1 VIDQD
6 RGRRPF
12 PLRDRGMTGRR
23 SSRVATVHLGMV
35 PRIEGGRPVTDN
47 RVKDRVRGLLGALP
61 GNESGDHVGMH
72 AAAPGAAGPSGP
84 AGPPEREMPQHA
96 LQVLTLAQR
105 TADEHLAGARL
116 QAEKIH
122 ADARAAAE
130 QTARNAEI
138 HAHQVRQ
145 EADKVLAEARES
157 SQQMARDARAH
168 AQEVEREAARILA
181 EAQARADHIAAEA
194 RANAEELKAQAEQR
208 FQDVV
213 GSLATKREALQ
224 GQIEALEMFD
234 RDYRARLTRFMQNQ
248 LRALWVDE
256 PHVKGEVVDQ
266 PAAPEPAPPMPAQR
280 RTDKPHGRAAEP
292 GERRAG

>member
-1 VIDQD
+1 
-6 RGRRPF
+6 
-12 PLRDRGMTGRR
+12 M
-23 SSRVATVHLGMV
+23 
-35 PRIEGGRPVTDN
+35 TDN
-47 RVKDRVRGLLGALP
+47 RVKDRVRGLLGSLP

-72 AAAPGAAGPSGP
+72 AAAPGASGAPVQPAPPGP
-84 AGPPEREMPQHA
+84 ATPAGAPGGEMPHHA

-105 TADEHLAGARL
+105 TADEHLAGARQ

-145 EADKVLAEARES
+145 EADKVLAEARET

-168 AQEVEREAARILA
+168 AQEVEREATKILA
-181 EAQARADHIAAEA
+181 DARARADRIAAEA
-194 RANAEELKAQAEQR
+194 RANADELKAQAEQR

-256 PHVKGEVVDQ
+256 PHVGGEVADR
-266 PAAPEPAPPMPAQR
+266 PGAEEPAPPVPAQR
-280 RTDKPHGRAAEP
+280 RTDKPAGRAAEP
-292 GERRAG
+292 DEPRAS

>member
-1 VIDQD
+1 
-6 RGRRPF
+6 
-12 PLRDRGMTGRR
+12 M
-23 SSRVATVHLGMV
+23 
-35 PRIEGGRPVTDN
+35 TDN
-47 RVKDRVRGLLGALP
+47 RVKDRVRGLLGSLP

-72 AAAPGAAGPSGP
+72 TAAPGASGAGNPPGGAGAP
-84 AGPPEREMPQHA
+84 AGPDSAGAPMPHHA

-105 TADEHLAGARL
+105 TADEHLATARA

-122 ADARAAAE
+122 ADAQAAAE

-138 HAHQVRQ
+138 HAHQVRL
-145 EADKVLAEARES
+145 EADKVLADARETA
-157 SQQMARDARAH
+157 QQMAREARAH
-168 AQEVEREAARILA
+168 AQEVEHEAARILA
-181 EAQARADHIAAEA
+181 DAQARAEAIAAEA
-194 RANAEELKAQAEQR
+194 RTNAEEMKIQADQR
-208 FQDVV
+208 YQDVV

-266 PAAPEPAPPMPAQR
+266 PGASAAEGEQAAAPVPAQR
-280 RTDKPHGRAAEP
+280 RTDQPNGRKATKPDEP
-292 GERRAG
+292 RAG

>member
-1 VIDQD
+1 
-6 RGRRPF
+6 
-12 PLRDRGMTGRR
+12 M
-23 SSRVATVHLGMV
+23 
-35 PRIEGGRPVTDN
+35 TDN
-47 RVKDRVRGLLGALP
+47 RVKDRVKGLLGTLP
-61 GNESGDHVGMH
+61 SNEAGDHVGMH
-72 AAAPGAAGPSGP
+72 SAATGSSGANGT
-84 AGPPEREMPQHA
+84 EMPHHA

-105 TADEHLAGARL
+105 TADEHLATARQ
-116 QAEKIH
+116 QAEKIQ

-138 HAHQVRQ
+138 HAHRVRQ
-145 EADKVLAEARES
+145 EADKVLAEAREAA
-157 SQQMARDARAH
+157 QQMAREARGR
-168 AQEVEREAARILA
+168 AQEVEREAAQILA
-181 EAQARADHIAAEA
+181 GAQARAESVEAEA
-194 RANAEELKAQAEQR
+194 RAAADELKAQAEQR
-208 FQDVV
+208 YDDVV

-266 PAAPEPAPPMPAQR
+266 PAAPEPAPPVPAQR

>member
-1 VIDQD
+1 
-6 RGRRPF
+6 
-12 PLRDRGMTGRR
+12 M
-23 SSRVATVHLGMV
+23 
-35 PRIEGGRPVTDN
+35 TDN

-84 AGPPEREMPQHA
+84 PGRPEPEMPHHA
-96 LQVLTLAQR
+96 LQVLTLAQH
-105 TADEHLAGARL
+105 TADEHLAGARV

-138 HAHQVRQ
+138 HAHQMRQ
-145 EADKVLAEARES
+145 EADKVLAEAREAA
-157 SQQMARDARAH
+157 QQMAREARAH
-168 AQEVEREAARILA
+168 AQEVEREAAKVLA
-181 EAQARADHIAAEA
+181 DAQARADHIAAEA
-194 RANAEELKAQAEQR
+194 RANAEDLKVQAEQR
-208 FQDVV
+208 YQDVV

-256 PHVKGEVVDQ
+256 PHVKGEVADQ
-266 PAAPEPAPPMPAQR
+266 PGGQEPALPVPVQR
-280 RTDKPHGRAAEP
+280 RTDEP
-292 GERRAG
+292 DGHAPQRRAG

>member
-1 VIDQD
+1 
-6 RGRRPF
+6 
-12 PLRDRGMTGRR
+12 
-23 SSRVATVHLGMV
+23 
-35 PRIEGGRPVTDN
+35 VTDN
-47 RVKDRVRGLLGALP
+47 RVKDRVRGLLGSLP

-72 AAAPGAAGPSGP
+72 AAAAGGPAAGEPSAGAGVPPGPDGAGP
-84 AGPPEREMPQHA
+84 AMPHHA

-105 TADEHLAGARL
+105 TADEHLATARA
-116 QAEKIH
+116 QAERIH
-122 ADARAAAE
+122 ADAQAAAE

-145 EADKVLAEARES
+145 EADKVLADARAT
-157 SQQMARDARAH
+157 SQQMAREARAH
-168 AQEVEREAARILA
+168 AQEVEREAAQILA
-181 EAQARADHIAAEA
+181 DARGRAEAIAAEA
-194 RANAEELKAQAEQR
+194 RTNAEELKAQAEQR
-208 FQDVV
+208 YQDVV

-266 PAAPEPAPPMPAQR
+266 PGAAAAEGATPVPAQR
-280 RTDKPHGRAAEP
+280 RTDQPNSRKATKPDEP
-292 GERRAG
+292 RAG